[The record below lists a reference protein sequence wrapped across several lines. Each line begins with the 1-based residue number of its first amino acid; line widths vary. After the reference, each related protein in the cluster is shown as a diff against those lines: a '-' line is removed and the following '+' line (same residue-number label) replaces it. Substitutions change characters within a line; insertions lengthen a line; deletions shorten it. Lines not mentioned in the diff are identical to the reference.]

1 MADMARGTQAA
12 EEGLDARLDLTPLP
26 RRGAFR
32 RAGRHSARVRFLRWT
47 IVVGA
52 GFGSALLALFAF
64 FDPLGH
70 LPKNISIGSVGV
82 NGTRVTIDSPKLSG
96 FRRDGRPYEVRAK
109 AGIQDILK
117 PNIIELVGVDARFG
131 LADESQL
138 RVTAA
143 NGAYDSTTDQAQ
155 LHGDV
160 RFRNAVG
167 YDFQLRSA
175 LLDLKGGAM
184 KSAEPVIVLLNK
196 STITANTIDITDDG
210 HKMTFVGDV
219 KSLFESQDADSDAM
233 TALTGP
239 GK

>member
-1 MADMARGTQAA
+1 MADMRSGTPAA

-32 RAGRHSARVRFLRWT
+32 RAGRHSVRVRFLRWT
-47 IVVGA
+47 FVVGA
-52 GFGSALLALFAF
+52 GCGSALLALFAF

-70 LPKNISIGSVGV
+70 LPKNISIGAVGV
-82 NGTRVTIDSPKLSG
+82 NGTRVTIDSPRMSG
-96 FRRDGRPYEVRAK
+96 FRRDGYPYEVRAK

-131 LADESQL
+131 LADDSQL

-143 NGAYDSTTDQAQ
+143 HGAYDSKTDQAQ
-155 LHGDV
+155 LSGDV
-160 RFRNAVG
+160 RFKNAIG

-175 LLDLKGGAM
+175 LFDLKTGAM
-184 KSAEPVIVLLNK
+184 KSAEPVLVLLNK
-196 STITANTIDITDDG
+196 STITADTIDITDDG
-210 HKMTFVGDV
+210 HKMSFVGDV
-219 KSLFESQDADSDAM
+219 KSLFESQDTDSDAI